1 MTQPEIIYEDAQLIV
16 CYKPAGI
23 ATQTKKL
30 GQKDMVSILSN
41 HVAQEENKQ
50 PFIGVVHRLDQ
61 PVEGVMVFAK
71 TKQAAAKLSAQVKD
85 HSFGK
90 KYYAK
95 VQLPEGKT
103 FEEATGR
110 ETAGTLRDWMQFNP
124 KENKSCVVEP
134 PQGRNTQEEIG
145 NPADKRQSKMKK
157 KDTSAAQNKVQEA
170 VLDYQV
176 IRQEEGSALLD
187 ITLHTGRHHQI
198 RVQLAHLGTPI
209 CGDHKYGNAASKT
222 PALCSYHIDFAHP
235 ISGKEMT
242 YEISPRNFEAG
253 VVTFRGEACEQ

>member
-1 MTQPEIIYEDAQLIV
+1 MKQPEILYEDTQLIV

-41 HVAQEENKQ
+41 HVAQNEKRQ

-95 VQLPEGKT
+95 VQLPEGKS
-103 FEEATGR
+103 FEEATGH
-110 ETAGTLRDWMQFNP
+110 ETAGTLRDWMQFDP
-124 KENKSCVVEP
+124 RENKSCVVEQKP
-134 PQGRNTQEEIG
+134 
-145 NPADKRQSKMKK
+145 RQPS
-157 KDTSAAQNKVQEA
+157 TPQNKIQEA

-176 IRQEEGSALLD
+176 IKQEEGSALLD

-198 RVQLAHLGTPI
+198 RVQFAHLGTPI
-209 CGDHKYGNAASKT
+209 CGDRKYGNAT
-222 PALCSYHIDFAHP
+222 DGTLALCSYHIDFLHP
-235 ISGKEMT
+235 KT
-242 YEISPRNFEAG
+242 NKRVQYEIEKNI
-253 VVTFRGEACEQ
+253 

>member
-1 MTQPEIIYEDAQLIV
+1 MIQPEILYEDAQLII

-30 GQKDMVSILSN
+30 GQKDMVSILLN
-41 HVAQEENKQ
+41 HVAQEGTGQ

-71 TKQAAAKLSAQVKD
+71 TKQAAAKLSAQVKE

-103 FEEATGR
+103 FEEATGHPK
-110 ETAGTLRDWMQFNP
+110 EGTLRDWMKFDP
-124 KENKSCVVEP
+124 GENKSCVVEQT
-134 PQGRNTQEEIG
+134 QGESRREDTSHPE
-145 NPADKRQSKMKK
+145 KLRQSRLQKPRY
-157 KDTSAAQNKVQEA
+157 TPAAQNKIQEA

-176 IRQEEGSALLD
+176 IKQEEGSALLD

-198 RVQLAHLGTPI
+198 RVQLSHLGTPI
-209 CGDHKYGNAASKT
+209 CGDHKYGNAVSGT
-222 PALCSYHIDFAHP
+222 PALCSYHIDFVHP
-235 ISGKEMT
+235 VSGKEMT
-242 YEISPRNFEAG
+242 YEIKPKNFE
-253 VVTFRGEACEQ
+253 VEF

>member
-1 MTQPEIIYEDAQLIV
+1 MIQPEILYEDAQLII

-30 GQKDMVSILSN
+30 GQKDMVSILLN
-41 HVAQEENKQ
+41 HVAQEGTGQ

-95 VQLPEGKT
+95 VRLPEGKT
-103 FEEATGR
+103 FEQATGH
-110 ETAGTLRDWMQFNP
+110 EKTGTLQDWIQFEP
-124 KENKSCVVEP
+124 KENKSCVIE
-134 PQGRNTQEEIG
+134 QKQRENEREDIRH
-145 NPADKRQSKMKK
+145 PADGKRLQLQKPRHTA
-157 KDTSAAQNKVQEA
+157 TSQNKIQEA

-176 IRQEEGSALLD
+176 LHCWILLYIPAAIIRSVYSLHILELRSAEITNMERLKEEP
-187 ITLHTGRHHQI
+187 RHCAVIISILFI
-198 RVQLAHLGTPI
+198 RSVA
-209 CGDHKYGNAASKT
+209 K
-222 PALCSYHIDFAHP
+222 
-235 ISGKEMT
+235 
-242 YEISPRNFEAG
+242 R
-253 VVTFRGEACEQ
+253 

>member
-1 MTQPEIIYEDAQLIV
+1 MTQPEILYEDAQLIV

-41 HVAQEENKQ
+41 HIAQEGTGQ

-95 VQLPEGKT
+95 VRLPEGKT
-103 FEEATGR
+103 FEQATGH
-110 ETAGTLRDWMQFNP
+110 EKTGTLQDWIQFEP
-124 KENKSCVVEP
+124 KENKSCN
-134 PQGRNTQEEIG
+134 RT
-145 NPADKRQSKMKK
+145 
-157 KDTSAAQNKVQEA
+157 EA
-170 VLDYQV
+170 
-176 IRQEEGSALLD
+176 EGER
-187 ITLHTGRHHQI
+187 TGRHQ
-198 RVQLAHLGTPI
+198 
-209 CGDHKYGNAASKT
+209 AS
-222 PALCSYHIDFAHP
+222 
-235 ISGKEMT
+235 G
-242 YEISPRNFEAG
+242 RREA
-253 VVTFRGEACEQ
+253 VAIAETTAYSNVTK

>member
-41 HVAQEENKQ
+41 HVAQEEKRP

-71 TKQAAAKLSAQVKD
+71 TKQAAAKLSAQVKE

-90 KYYAK
+90 KYYAR

-103 FEEATGR
+103 FEEATGHPKQ
-110 ETAGTLRDWMQFNP
+110 GTLRDWMKFDR
-124 KENKSCVVEP
+124 KENKSCVAEV
-134 PQGRNTQEEIG
+134 T
-145 NPADKRQSKMKK
+145 PAVQKKHKEATAKQVSKP
-157 KDTSAAQNKVQEA
+157 NNEVQEA
-170 VLDYQV
+170 VLDYRV
-176 IRQEEGSALLD
+176 IKEEGKTALLD

-198 RVQLAHLGTPI
+198 RVQFSHLGTPI
-209 CGDHKYGNAASKT
+209 CGDHKYGNAVSGT
-222 PALCSYHIDFAHP
+222 PELCSYHIDFVHP
-235 ISGKEMT
+235 VSGKKVT
-242 YEISPRNFEAG
+242 YEIRPKNFDA
-253 VVTFRGEACEQ
+253 